1 MTVVNPKSIS
11 GINSIT
17 MASGSDDLLTIH
29 SNNTTERV
37 RVNNSGDVI
46 VGSGVTLSPDGD
58 AFFTGVC
65 TATSFVGS
73 GANLTGI
80 SGVSVANQSDNR
92 VITNTG
98 TTDAL
103 NAEANLTFDGSDL
116 TITNSGASNKGIKL
130 TATGSYYPSIVFD
143 ANRSGENQGIVWI
156 DGKWNGTSVG
166 AISVEAGDDTT
177 NKDDGKITFY
187 TSQGGTSTRKMAI
200 EQDGNVHIDNGNLVI
215 GTSGKGIDFSA
226 TSGSGTSELF
236 DDYEEGNFT
245 PTVNAIASPN
255 YSVQVGRYTKIGN
268 LVTAQVYLLLASG
281 GGEGSV
287 FSIGSLPFTSTN
299 TTYKEGGGYII
310 YENGFFDN
318 SSTVSAKNTCTVW
331 VPANNTIIQFHK
343 RYNGAAIWGNDTS
356 FGLGSN
362 NVYLIVQVCYVAA

>member
-58 AFFTGVC
+58 LFATGV
-65 TATSFVGS
+65 TTSTTFVG
-73 GANLTGI
+73 NLTGN
-80 SGVSVANQSDNR
+80 V
-92 VITNTG
+92 TG
-98 TTDAL
+98 TASGNAAL
-103 NAEANLTFDGSDL
+103 TGSTNNTVTTVTGANAIQGESNLTFDGSDL
-116 TITNSGASNKGIKL
+116 TITNSGVSNKGIKL

-226 TSGSGTSELF
+226 TSDASGSSSELL
-236 DDYEEGNFT
+236 DDYEEGTFSVTINSGGTGVSFT
-245 PTVNAIASPN
+245 HNKCS
-255 YSVQVGRYTKIGN
+255 YTKIGRVVN
-268 LVTAQVYLLLASG
+268 FQMYIQMSGTANSDHLQFDGFPYNAVSYTNGYGGAYLAYQNNAFQNSG
-281 GGEGSV
+281 DT
-287 FSIGSLPFTSTN
+287 SIYFIQN
-299 TTYKEGGGYII
+299 TTRIAFYKSNGSIVAGNSGLIFARDFII
-310 YENGFFDN
+310 VGSYF
-318 SSTVSAKNTCTVW
+318 
-331 VPANNTIIQFHK
+331 
-343 RYNGAAIWGNDTS
+343 AA
-356 FGLGSN
+356 
-362 NVYLIVQVCYVAA
+362 

>member
-58 AFFTGVC
+58 LFATGV
-65 TATSFVGS
+65 TTSTTFVG
-73 GANLTGI
+73 NLTGN
-80 SGVSVANQSDNR
+80 V
-92 VITNTG
+92 TG
-98 TTDAL
+98 TASGNAAL
-103 NAEANLTFDGSDL
+103 TGSTNNTVTTVTGANAIQGESNLTFDGSDL
-116 TITNSGASNKGIKL
+116 TITNSGVSNKGIKL

-226 TSGSGTSELF
+226 AGNAGGMTSELL
-236 DDYEEGNFT
+236 DDYEEGSFT
-245 PTVNAIASPN
+245 VTQGGTSIGG
-255 YSVQVGRYTKIGN
+255 YSEQHGRYVKIGKM
-268 LVTAQVYLLLASG
+268 VTINIRLQSSANTSSG
-281 GGEGSV
+281 NFKLHG
-287 FSIGSLPFTSTN
+287 LPFTSASSVGDVYGSGGITYCDIPLN
-299 TTYKEGGGYII
+299 KKSFDPYIGSNSTDVQFYEKTTGTGVSLNSNYSNGYM
-310 YENGFFDN
+310 GL
-318 SSTVSAKNTCTVW
+318 
-331 VPANNTIIQFHK
+331 
-343 RYNGAAIWGNDTS
+343 AAI
-356 FGLGSN
+356 
-362 NVYLIVQVCYVAA
+362 YYVD

>member
-1 MTVVNPKSIS
+1 
-11 GINSIT
+11 
-17 MASGSDDLLTIH
+17 
-29 SNNTTERV
+29 
-37 RVNNSGDVI
+37 
-46 VGSGVTLSPDGD
+46 DGD

-130 TATGSYYPSIVFD
+130 TSTGSYYPSIVFD

-226 TSGSGTSELF
+226 TNELSGMSSELL
-236 DDYEEGNFT
+236 DDYEEGTWT
-245 PTVNAIASPN
+245 PYVRGTSGAGTATYGTQLGTYTKVGALVRVSFKVDWSSGSAGGELRVTDLPYSNKSGAGYDATGSVMFHYVDLRDNGDYVVIYLGGN
-255 YSVQVGRYTKIGN
+255 INYCYFYSVYDNGGWASLNYDSAGQLIGT
-268 LVTAQVYLLLASG
+268 VVYEAQ
-281 GGEGSV
+281 
-287 FSIGSLPFTSTN
+287 
-299 TTYKEGGGYII
+299 
-310 YENGFFDN
+310 
-318 SSTVSAKNTCTVW
+318 
-331 VPANNTIIQFHK
+331 
-343 RYNGAAIWGNDTS
+343 
-356 FGLGSN
+356 
-362 NVYLIVQVCYVAA
+362 